1 MRRAVWIC
9 MLWWLALPTKAQE
22 KMFTLE
28 DCIAYALEHRTEVAA
43 SLYSGQDAEREVRYT
58 RLQQLPDLNASASH
72 SLNWGRSLNM
82 EKYEWEDSKNQYG
95 NVSLSSSLTLFSG
108 FQLRNQIKAS
118 KLNVLLQKT
127 SHRKLRDDIRLEVV
141 QAFYEVLAAEEQLL
155 LANVFYEEDVQQER
169 KARLQDSLRRI
180 SLPDLLEIS
189 GQTQKALLEKKAA
202 EKQLQLAWLN
212 LKKCMNYQETERV
225 KLQREEMCMAVPDVD
240 RIYEAALAQL
250 PELQMLRLDSLLLR
264 NELKQL
270 RGNFSPTLSVSG
282 LWYSRYQNNL
292 SAPMSGRKYTWWDQL
307 QDNNYKQVGISL
319 SIPLFNRQTVRR
331 QIHLLKTEM
340 ETQRLNW
347 SQTATSIRW
356 EIEQLCIEAS
366 NLKDN
371 LLILE
376 KQEENCRKVYELRQ
390 VQFQQGKLSVYDL
403 LAAEASWKDSRIN
416 LEMEHYNLCCYLV
429 MLRIYAGE

>member
-1 MRRAVWIC
+1 MRRAVWIW

-356 EIEQLCIEAS
+356 EIEQLCIGAR

>member
-1 MRRAVWIC
+1 MRRAVWIW

>member
-1 MRRAVWIC
+1 MRRAVWIW

-250 PELQMLRLDSLLLR
+250 PELQMLRLDSLLR

>member
-1 MRRAVWIC
+1 MRRAVWIWL
-9 MLWWLALPTKAQE
+9 LWWLTLPTKAQE
-22 KMFTLE
+22 KTFTLE
-28 DCIAYALEHRTEVAA
+28 DCIAYALEHRTEVTA

-118 KLNVLLQKT
+118 KLNALLQKT
-127 SHRKLRDDIRLEVV
+127 SHRKLRNDIRLEVV

-155 LANVFYEEDVQQER
+155 LASVFYEEDVQQER

-225 KLQREEMCMAVPDVD
+225 KLQREEMSMAMPDVD

-292 SAPMSGRKYTWWDQL
+292 SAPMSGGKYTWWDQL